1 MQSGRGPFDA
11 RSVGGA
17 RVAVTVMPPPGGN
30 AVQRPAPAV
39 AANPNPARVA
49 EDWRI
54 LRALSV
60 YRLILAGLLLALHL
74 SQYEQS
80 LFDHVTP
87 WLFHAIAIG
96 YAVVA
101 VPLLILSLVRQPRL
115 PGQLHLHFLVDVVAL
130 ISLVYACGGVESG
143 IAMLLITP
151 VVACSLILPT
161 RAALFNAAVATLL
174 IFGEELFRQQ
184 GQSLTG
190 SESTAAGILGLIFFA
205 TATAGNAIAR
215 RARRSEALAAH
226 ASSELAELLQLNS
239 HIVET
244 METGVLTVEADGR
257 VRLSNASARHLLGVE
272 TIDGQV
278 LAAVAPGLGRCLA
291 NWRNHQAV
299 PDEVDGVL
307 PRFMALE
314 DASGSQPP
322 TLILLDDAALLRQR
336 AQQLKLA
343 ALGQLTANIAHEIR
357 NPLSAI
363 GHASQLLAESRDI
376 NADDRT
382 LVAVMER
389 QSKRLDKIVTDILSL
404 SRSGAAKPEDIELGG
419 WLQQC
424 IQLHGEMHPTE
435 ACAIGAEGVPAGLHV
450 EFDSHHLQRIL
461 HNLWNNGMEHGRIA
475 GQTAAVT
482 LVAGRLPNGR
492 IYLDSRD
499 NGAGVPPDVAD
510 HIFEPFFTT
519 ARSGTG
525 LGLYIAREL
534 CEYNRAR
541 LQYVAGT
548 GHGCFRIVF
557 PPELRPQPRP

>member
-1 MQSGRGPFDA
+1 
-11 RSVGGA
+11 
-17 RVAVTVMPPPGGN
+17 MPPQTKVAALDRPR
-30 AVQRPAPAV
+30 AAPPAPS
-39 AANPNPARVA
+39 PARVA

-60 YRLILAGLLLALHL
+60 YRLILAALLLALHL
-74 SQYEQS
+74 SQYEQA

-101 VPLLILSLVRQPRL
+101 VPLLGLSLAKHPRL
-115 PGQLHLHFLVDVVAL
+115 PAQLHLHFLIDVVAL

-151 VVACSLILPT
+151 VVTCSLILPT
-161 RAALFNAAVATLL
+161 RAALFNAAIATLL

-184 GQSLTG
+184 GHALTG

-215 RARRSEALAAH
+215 RARRSEALAEH

-244 METGVLTVEADGR
+244 METGVLTVEADGH
-257 VRLSNASARHLLGVE
+257 VRLSNASARHLLGVGA
-272 TIDGQV
+272 IDGQV

-291 NWRNHQAV
+291 NWRSHQAV
-299 PDEVDGVL
+299 QDEVDGVL

-314 DASGSQPP
+314 DASGPQSP

-376 NADDRT
+376 NADDRA

-389 QSKRLDKIVTDILSL
+389 QSRRLDKIVTDILSL
-404 SRSGAAKPEDIELGG
+404 SRSGAAKPETIELRG

-424 IQLHGEMHPTE
+424 IQLHGEMHPSE
-435 ACAIGAEGVPAGLHV
+435 ACPINAEGVSAGLRV

-461 HNLWNNGMEHGRIA
+461 HNLWNNGMEHGRD
-475 GQTAAVT
+475 AAQAAAIT
-482 LVAGRLPNGR
+482 LTAGRLPNGR

-499 NGAGVPPDVAD
+499 NGAGVPAD
-510 HIFEPFFTT
+510 IVEHIFEPFFTT

-541 LQYVAGT
+541 LQHVTGT

-557 PPELRPQPRP
+557 PPDLRPPQSP